1 LIPLHTGAGCT
12 KKLDCDQR
20 PKIKKRMVKVISV
33 TNQKGGVGKTT
44 TSINLS
50 AALVKRGKRILL
62 LDMDP
67 QGNASVG
74 LGVDTEDLD
83 STIYDVLLSEATARD
98 AIVKTESGVDVMT
111 ANGDLAGAQVELLNE
126 IGRELRLKK
135 ALAPIM
141 DDYDYIFIDCPPALN
156 VLTINALVASN
167 SVMIPMQCEYFALEG
182 LSALISTVRAIRE
195 TLNPTL
201 KIEGLLRTMFDKRNS
216 LSGEVSRQLETHFGS
231 KVYETVVPR
240 NVRLAEAPSYGE
252 PAISYSPKSKGARAY
267 LLLADEM
274 LKLSK
279 AKNESRVNRSNRS
292 NRENTKV

>member
-1 LIPLHTGAGCT
+1 MA
-12 KKLDCDQR
+12 
-20 PKIKKRMVKVISV
+20 KVISV

-50 AALVKRGKRILL
+50 AALVLKKKRILL

-74 LGVDTEDLD
+74 LGVDTEELGA
-83 STIYDVLLSEATARD
+83 TIYDVLLNEATAKE
-98 AIVKTESGVDVMT
+98 AIVKTQSGVDVMT

-135 ALAPIM
+135 ALVAVN

-156 VLTINALVASN
+156 VLTINALVASD

-182 LSALISTVRAIRE
+182 LSALVATIRAIRE

-216 LSGEVSRQLETHFGS
+216 LSGEVSKQLQNHFGD
-231 KVYETVVPR
+231 KVYDAVIPR

-252 PAISYSPKSKGARAY
+252 SAISYAPNSKGARAY
-267 LLLADEM
+267 IKLAAEI
-274 LKLSK
+274 LKIAERK
-279 AKNESRVNRSNRS
+279 AAKTSLATAVS
-292 NRENTKV
+292 

>member
-1 LIPLHTGAGCT
+1 MA
-12 KKLDCDQR
+12 
-20 PKIKKRMVKVISV
+20 KVISV

-44 TSINLS
+44 SSINLS
-50 AALVKRGKRILL
+50 AALVEKGQRILL

-74 LGVDTEDLD
+74 LGVDTNELEA
-83 STIYDVLLSEATARD
+83 TIYDVLLNEATAQE

-135 ALAPIM
+135 ALASVQG
-141 DDYDYIFIDCPPALN
+141 DYDYIFIDCPPALN

-182 LSALISTVRAIRE
+182 LSALVSTIRAIRE
-195 TLNPTL
+195 TLNPSL

-216 LSGEVSRQLETHFGS
+216 LSGEVSKQLQNHFGD
-231 KVYETVVPR
+231 KVYDTVIPR

-252 PAISYSPKSKGARAY
+252 SAITYAPSSKGARAY
-267 LLLADEM
+267 VKLAKEI
-274 LKLSK
+274 LKIAEQK
-279 AKNESRVNRSNRS
+279 AAARA
-292 NRENTKV
+292 

>member
-1 LIPLHTGAGCT
+1 MA
-12 KKLDCDQR
+12 
-20 PKIKKRMVKVISV
+20 KVISV

-74 LGVDTEDLD
+74 LGVNTDELEH
-83 STIYDVLLSEATARD
+83 TIYDVLLGEATAEQ
-98 AIVKTESGVDVMT
+98 AIVETESGVDVMT

-135 ALAPIM
+135 ALQPIT
-141 DDYDYIFIDCPPALN
+141 DNYDYIFIDCPPALN

-182 LSALISTVRAIRE
+182 LSALISTIRAIRE
-195 TLNPTL
+195 TLNSNL
-201 KIEGLLRTMFDKRNS
+201 KIEGLLRTMYDKRNS
-216 LSGEVSRQLETHFGS
+216 LSGEVSRQLETHFGN
-231 KVYETVVPR
+231 KVYDTVVPR

-252 PAISYSPKSKGARAY
+252 PAISYAPLSKGARAY
-267 LLLADEM
+267 ILLADEM
-274 LKLSK
+274 LKIAS
-279 AKNESRVNRSNRS
+279 
-292 NRENTKV
+292 TKTAQTATA

>member
-1 LIPLHTGAGCT
+1 MA
-12 KKLDCDQR
+12 R
-20 PKIKKRMVKVISV
+20 VISV

-50 AALVKRGKRILL
+50 AALVLLSKRILL

-67 QGNASVG
+67 QGNSSVG
-74 LGVDTEDLD
+74 LGVDTQDLD
-83 STIYDVLLSEATARD
+83 ATIYDVLLNEASAKE

-135 ALAPIM
+135 ALLEVQN
-141 DDYDYIFIDCPPALN
+141 DYDYIFIDCPPALN
-156 VLTINALVASN
+156 VLTINALVASD

-195 TLNPTL
+195 TLNPNI

-216 LSGEVSRQLETHFGS
+216 LSGEVSKQLQNHFGD
-231 KVYETVVPR
+231 KVYDTIIPR

-252 PAISYSPKSKGARAY
+252 AAISYAPASKGAKAY
-267 LLLADEM
+267 VKLAKEV
-274 LKLSK
+274 LAIAKKK
-279 AKNESRVNRSNRS
+279 AA
-292 NRENTKV
+292 

>member
-1 LIPLHTGAGCT
+1 MA
-12 KKLDCDQR
+12 
-20 PKIKKRMVKVISV
+20 KVISV

-74 LGVDTEDLD
+74 LGVNTEELEH
-83 STIYDVLLSEATARD
+83 TIYDVLLGEATAD
-98 AIVKTESGVDVMT
+98 QAIVKTESGVDVMT

-135 ALAPIM
+135 ALQPITEN
-141 DDYDYIFIDCPPALN
+141 YDYIFIDCPPALN

-182 LSALISTVRAIRE
+182 LSALISTIRAIRE
-195 TLNPTL
+195 TLNSNL
-201 KIEGLLRTMFDKRNS
+201 KIEGLLRTMYDKRNS
-216 LSGEVSRQLETHFGS
+216 LSGEVRRQLETHFGN
-231 KVYETVVPR
+231 KVYDTVVPR

-252 PAISYSPKSKGARAY
+252 PAISYAPHSKGARAY
-267 LLLADEM
+267 ILLADEM
-274 LKLSK
+274 LKIASV
-279 AKNESRVNRSNRS
+279 KNAQAA
-292 NRENTKV
+292 TA

>member
-1 LIPLHTGAGCT
+1 MA
-12 KKLDCDQR
+12 
-20 PKIKKRMVKVISV
+20 KVISV

-74 LGVDTEDLD
+74 LGVNTDELEH
-83 STIYDVLLSEATARD
+83 TIYDVLLGEATAD
-98 AIVKTESGVDVMT
+98 QAIVKTESGVDVMT

-135 ALAPIM
+135 ALQPITEN
-141 DDYDYIFIDCPPALN
+141 YDYIFIDCPPALN

-182 LSALISTVRAIRE
+182 LSALISTIRAIRE
-195 TLNPTL
+195 TLNSNL
-201 KIEGLLRTMFDKRNS
+201 KIEGLLRTMYDKRNS
-216 LSGEVSRQLETHFGS
+216 LSGEVSRQLETHFGN
-231 KVYETVVPR
+231 KVYDTVVPR

-252 PAISYSPKSKGARAY
+252 PAISYAPHSKGARAY
-267 LLLADEM
+267 ILLADEM
-274 LKLSK
+274 LKIASVK
-279 AKNESRVNRSNRS
+279 TAQAA
-292 NRENTKV
+292 TA

>member
-1 LIPLHTGAGCT
+1 MA
-12 KKLDCDQR
+12 
-20 PKIKKRMVKVISV
+20 KVISV

-50 AALVKRGKRILL
+50 ASLVKRGKRILL

-74 LGVDTEDLD
+74 LGVDTAGLE
-83 STIYDVLLSEATARD
+83 STIYDVLLGEATAKE
-98 AIVKTESGVDVMT
+98 AIVATESGVDVMT

-135 ALAPIM
+135 ALDSVM
-141 DDYDYIFIDCPPALN
+141 GEYDYIFIDCPPALN

-182 LSALISTVRAIRE
+182 LSALISTIRAIRE
-195 TLNPTL
+195 TLNPSL

-216 LSGEVSRQLETHFGS
+216 LSGEVSRQLETHFGK
-231 KVYETVVPR
+231 KVYETVIPR

-267 LLLADEM
+267 GLLADEM
-274 LKLSK
+274 LKIAK
-279 AKNESRVNRSNRS
+279 AKVA
-292 NRENTKV
+292 VV